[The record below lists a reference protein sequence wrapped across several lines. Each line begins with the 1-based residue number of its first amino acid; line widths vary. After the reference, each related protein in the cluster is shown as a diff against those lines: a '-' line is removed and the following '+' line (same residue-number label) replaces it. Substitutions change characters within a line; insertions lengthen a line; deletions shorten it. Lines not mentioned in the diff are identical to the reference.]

1 MVCPCK
7 GCQDRRVTGKDR
19 CHSTCSK
26 YTEWKAYADEINRR
40 CTSDKVRY
48 YIIGDILFGRKPKT

>member
-7 GCQDRRVTGKDR
+7 GCPDRWVTDVDR

-26 YTEWKAYADEINRR
+26 YAEWRACADELNRHR
-40 CTSDKVRY
+40 ATRKACEY
-48 YIIGDILFGRKPKT
+48 EIGDILFGRKPKT